1 MDRCMKVREE
11 KEEDWEEKDHEED
24 DDLKGK
30 PEEEDMEKKQTAVDG
45 RDDVGD
51 EGEGENGGERGNT
64 GYTGDTGDMGDIGCI
79 GDTGDTG
86 DASDTGEA
94 EEDGEGE
101 RGWVDVLA
109 ALVGSESASRWC
121 NASGREPNAP
131 SPAFVDVVEP
141 NGRHAEATYTL
152 CVVVFVVLPADD
164 TLAADAMS
172 A

>member
-1 MDRCMKVREE
+1 M
-11 KEEDWEEKDHEED
+11 
-24 DDLKGK
+24 
-30 PEEEDMEKKQTAVDG
+30 DG

-51 EGEGENGGERGNT
+51 EGEGENGGERG
-64 GYTGDTGDMGDIGCI
+64 DT

-86 DASDTGEA
+86 DASDTGET
-94 EEDGEGE
+94 EEDGDGE

-109 ALVGSESASRWC
+109 TLVGSESASRWC
-121 NASGREPNAP
+121 NASGREPNAA
-131 SPAFVDVVEP
+131 SPAFGDVVEP
-141 NGRHAEATYTL
+141 NGRHAEAADTL